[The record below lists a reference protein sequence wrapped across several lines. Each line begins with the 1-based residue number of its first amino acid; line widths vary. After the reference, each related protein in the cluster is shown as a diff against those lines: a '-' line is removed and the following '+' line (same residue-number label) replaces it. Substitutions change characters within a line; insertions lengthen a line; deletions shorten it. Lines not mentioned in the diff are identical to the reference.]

1 MSSKRIPIKYN
12 ISPEKIKSKFKINEF
27 KKNMVVEVYEF
38 EGSSNTTLVNKNNI
52 SLNTA
57 IKEMKKY
64 YENLDIQ
71 TKKE

>member
-1 MSSKRIPIKYN
+1 
-12 ISPEKIKSKFKINEF
+12 
-27 KKNMVVEVYEF
+27 MVDEVYEF